1 MTKTKD
7 KMDVFDEI
15 TDEGI
20 KIVKDV
26 ILIKIVKDVFF
37 SVIGFI
43 LTVIFLLCIA
53 PFYVVG
59 LIGRLIRK
67 PRGKS

>member
-26 ILIKIVKDVFF
+26 ILIKI
-37 SVIGFI
+37 G
-43 LTVIFLLCIA
+43 
-53 PFYVVG
+53 
-59 LIGRLIRK
+59 
-67 PRGKS
+67 